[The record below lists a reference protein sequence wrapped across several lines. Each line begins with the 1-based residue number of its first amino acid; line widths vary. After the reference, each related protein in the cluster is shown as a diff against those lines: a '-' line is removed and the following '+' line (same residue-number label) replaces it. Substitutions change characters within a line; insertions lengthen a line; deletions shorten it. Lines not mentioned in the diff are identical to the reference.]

1 MSDEQSDSG
10 ERIELGLYPDGRQR
24 KISKYSQIRNSRRK
38 SSTNPCLRF
47 LKAGEY

>member
-1 MSDEQSDSG
+1 MSGGQSDSG

-24 KISKYSQIRNSRRK
+24 KISKCSQMRNNRRK
-38 SSTNPCLRF
+38 SSSNPCLGF